1 MSKNRRNHSS
11 NFKAKVALEAIKGE
25 LTVAEISQKYEVHP
39 TQIAKWK
46 KEVLEN
52 ITGIFDGKIVSSQVR
67 DDKEKDELYKQI
79 GKLQVQVDFLE
90 RVSSQI

>member
-11 NFKAKVALEAIKGE
+11 SFKAKVAMEAAKGN
-25 LTVAEISQKYEVHP
+25 LTVAEIAQKYQVHP
-39 TQIAKWK
+39 TQITKWK
-46 KEVLEN
+46 KALLDN
-52 ITGIFDGKIVSSQVR
+52 ITGIFEGKILNPQAK

>member
-1 MSKNRRNHSS
+1 MSKNRRNHNS

-25 LTVAEISQKYEVHP
+25 LTVAEIALKYEIHP

-46 KEVLEN
+46 KDVLEN
-52 ITGIFDGKIVSSQVR
+52 ITGIFEGKIINSQAR

-90 RVSSQI
+90 RMSSQI

>member
-11 NFKAKVALEAIKGE
+11 SFKAKVALEAAKGN
-25 LTVAEISQKYEVHP
+25 LTVAEIAQKYQVHP
-39 TQIAKWK
+39 TQITKWK
-46 KEVLEN
+46 KALLDN
-52 ITGIFDGKIVSSQVR
+52 IPGIFEGKILNPQAK

>member
-11 NFKAKVALEAIKGE
+11 SFKAKVALEAIKGE
-25 LTVAEISQKYEVHP
+25 LTVAEIAMKYEVHP
-39 TQIAKWK
+39 TQITKWK
-46 KEVLEN
+46 KDVLEN
-52 ITGIFDGKIVSSQVR
+52 ITGIFEGKIVNSQVR

>member
-1 MSKNRRNHSS
+1 MSKNRRNHSPQ
-11 NFKAKVALEAIKGE
+11 FKAKVAMAAVKGN
-25 LTVAEISQKYEVHP
+25 LTVTEISEKYQVHP

-46 KEVLEN
+46 KELLEN
-52 ITGIFDGKIVSSQVR
+52 ITGVFEGKITTSQTR

-90 RVSSQI
+90 RVSNQI

>member
-25 LTVAEISQKYEVHP
+25 LTVAEISSKYEVHP
-39 TQIAKWK
+39 TQIGKWK